1 MKTWIMIA
9 IIACGILSVGTPAH
23 AENAKIKMAFIPTCE
38 ASSPHT
44 LMEAAQE
51 VKEHIDV
58 DFYSAGLGILPSAEN
73 IDLGRYD
80 LVYVVGNSHETIK
93 IRGTVEKARKKTK
106 VIVVSTVLLEGN
118 VALEKHPDIE
128 RYYFNRS
135 RENFKRLMVYLA
147 VNFCGL
153 KHPVQP
159 PIIYP
164 EAAIYHPDAGSLFQA
179 TKEYLRWY
187 SNARKGG
194 YRYDKAALTIGV
206 FFHKSDYTKENTN
219 LLDSIVRTL
228 ESSGYNA
235 FAFFARDLEKLIGF
249 LVPEKEPAVD
259 VILSFSGQIYW
270 ADYRLGIEKAREVN
284 VPILYAPSHYYHTQE
299 EWENN
304 QQGLGGGMASQL
316 TYSELNGMF
325 EPILIGAKKILP
337 DGRKIKEPI
346 DYQLEWR
353 IDRAI
358 AWAKLRRM
366 KNGDKKIV
374 IPYYSEGGGKGNV
387 GADID
392 YYLDAQASLA
402 KMLKQMAQRGY
413 DLGPQP
419 VFDKKV
425 LADMMAGQGSN
436 IGVWNQRE
444 IQKRVNDGSAVI
456 IPYEK
461 YMDWFNEID
470 TAKQRDVI
478 DTWGPPPGNIMTCEI
493 NGKKSLVIPKIQF
506 GNIVL
511 APHPTWGFLQDK
523 KNLYSDGAIPPH
535 HQYIAF
541 WYWINR
547 EFKANAAFTVFTQIS
562 LMPGK
567 QAGLSRNDW
576 GGILLQSVPN
586 IHPFPIQANSGLHN
600 KRKANALIID
610 YMPTIVTSGIYE
622 GLLSLKNKIDMYE
635 RATDQALKTEYANGV
650 VDEVRKLHIEEDLKL
665 DLDSDGMD
673 METLLP
679 QLSAYID
686 EINREHMPYGSHTLS
701 EPPEGN
707 ELVEMVR
714 SMLGREYMD
723 QIQRLRGDTAAAK
736 RLLDALVLENKTPVE
751 AQTAVFGKQ
760 DKALASLCS
769 LAIDY
774 TARIRG
780 CEVEIPRI
788 LDAME
793 GSYIEP
799 GPMDDPIRN
808 PESLPT
814 GRNPQSLDPRTFPT
828 AEAWETGKTLAD
840 QMLAQHKE
848 KNGTAPDKV
857 AFVLWSSEITKT
869 HGVLEAQILWLLGVK
884 PVWRNGRVKDV
895 ELISRRKLGRGR
907 IDVVITTSG
916 TYRDIFQEKID
927 LLDKAVHLAA
937 RQKEKDNQVAQNSR
951 FIERQLRKSGQ
962 SKESARAISTAR
974 IFSEAPGAYSPNIQF
989 AIPAGD
995 TWKNDKEISDLYMS
1009 RVSYL
1014 YGEKIDGEAAKDA
1027 FRHNLQNVDAGV
1039 FSRSSNVYGILEH
1052 PMVAAYFG
1060 GLKMAVRNTSGKKID
1075 MYIAN
1080 LRSDD
1085 NAKMENLERFYS
1097 RELRSR
1103 YFNPKWIRGMK
1114 EHGYDGARYMETF
1127 TENMWVW
1134 DVTSPEMV
1142 TENNWNEAYEV
1153 YVKDKYDLD
1162 LNEYFDK
1169 NNPYALQSM
1178 VSTMLEVVEK
1188 GYWKPAK
1195 EVFEDLV
1202 KVYAQSVA
1210 AHGIS
1215 GAYGSADAVMHKDVS
1230 EALKNID
1237 DVPSKLSQQYAQ
1249 QVKNS
1254 TEPLQKV
1261 KGYEVKE
1268 VKDNT
1273 VGRKFKFGLG
1283 FVLLVLFGAIIATGW
1298 LQATKRSRQS
1308 E

>member
-1 MKTWIMIA
+1 
-9 IIACGILSVGTPAH
+9 
-23 AENAKIKMAFIPTCE
+23 MAFIPTCE

-44 LMEAAQE
+44 LIEAAGE
-51 VKEHIDV
+51 VSEHMDV
-58 DFYSAGLGILPSAEN
+58 DFYSAGLGVLPSAEN
-73 IDLGRYD
+73 VDLGRYD

-93 IRGTVEKARKKTK
+93 IRDAVEKAKKKTK

-147 VNFCGL
+147 VKFCGL
-153 KHPVQP
+153 KHDIQP
-159 PIIYP
+159 PIVYP
-164 EAAIYHPDAGSLFQA
+164 EAAIYHPEAESLFLA

-187 SNARKGG
+187 ANAGRGG
-194 YRYDKAALTIGV
+194 RRYDKDALTAGV
-206 FFHKSDYTKENTN
+206 FFYQSDYTKENTG
-219 LLDSIVRTL
+219 LLDSVVRAL
-228 ESSGYNA
+228 ESRGCNA
-235 FAFFARDLEKLIGF
+235 FAFFAKDPEKLTGF
-249 LVPEKEPAVD
+249 LTPEKEPSVD
-259 VILSFSGQIYW
+259 VVLSFNDQIYW
-270 ADYRLGIEKAREVN
+270 SDYRLGIEKAREVN
-284 VPILYAPSHYYHTQE
+284 VPILYAPSHYYQTRK
-299 EWENN
+299 EWEDD

-325 EPILIGAKKILP
+325 EPILIGAKKMLP

-346 DYQLEWR
+346 DYQLDWR

-366 KNGDKKIV
+366 NNADKKIV

-402 KMLKQMAQRGY
+402 NMLKQMEQRGY
-413 DLGPQP
+413 NLGPRP

-425 LADMMAGQGSN
+425 LATMMAEQGSN
-436 IGVWNQRE
+436 IGVWNRRE

-461 YMDWFNEID
+461 YMAWFNEID
-470 TAKQRDVI
+470 TSKQREVI
-478 DTWGPPPGNIMTCEI
+478 DAWGPPPGNIMTCEL
-493 NGKKSLVIPKIQF
+493 NGKKCLVIPKIQF

-511 APHPTWGFLQDK
+511 CPHPTWGFLQDK

-576 GGILLQSVPN
+576 GGILLQGVPN

-610 YMPTIVTSGIYE
+610 YMPTIVTSGVYE
-622 GLLSLKNKIDMYE
+622 GLLTLKNKIDMYE
-635 RATDQALKTEYANGV
+635 RAADRALKTGYANGII
-650 VDEVRKLHIEEDLKL
+650 DEVRKLHIDEDLKL
-665 DLDSDGMD
+665 DSAGMR

-679 QLSAYID
+679 RLSAYID
-686 EINREHMPYGSHTLS
+686 EINREHMPYGPHTLS
-701 EPPEGN
+701 EPPEGA

-714 SMLGREYMD
+714 SMLGTEYTGE
-723 QIQRLRGDTAAAK
+723 IRRLTGDTAAAK
-736 RLLDALVLENKTPVE
+736 QLLDALILENKAPE
-751 AQTAVFGKQ
+751 AAQAAVFGKQ
-760 DKALASLCS
+760 DKTLAPQCS
-769 LAIDY
+769 LALDY
-774 TARIRG
+774 AARIRG

-793 GSYIEP
+793 GAYIEP

-828 AEAWETGKTLAD
+828 AEAWETGKRLAD

-848 KNGTAPDKV
+848 KNGAFPDKV

-895 ELISRRKLGRGR
+895 ELIGRRELGRGR

-927 LLDKAVHLAA
+927 LLDKAVQLAA
-937 RQKEKDNQVAQNSR
+937 QQKEKDNRIAQNSR
-951 FIERQLRKSGQ
+951 YIEKQLRKSGQ
-962 SKESARAISTAR
+962 SEESARAIATAR

-995 TWKNDKEISDLYMS
+995 TWKDDKEISDLYMS

-1014 YGEKIDGEAAKDA
+1014 YGEKFDGEAAKDA

-1085 NAKMENLERFYS
+1085 NAKMETLERFYI

-1127 TENMWVW
+1127 TENMWIW

-1153 YVKDKYDLD
+1153 YVKDRYDLD
-1162 LNEYFDK
+1162 LAGYFDK

-1178 VSTMLEVVEK
+1178 VSTMLEVAEK

-1215 GAYGSADAVMHKDVS
+1215 GAYGSTDVAMHKDVS
-1230 EALKNID
+1230 DVLKKIA
-1237 DVPSKLSQQYAQ
+1237 DVPPELMRQYAQ
-1249 QVKNS
+1249 QVKTS

-1268 VKDNT
+1268 VKNDT
-1273 VGRKFKFGLG
+1273 EERKFKLGLG
-1283 FVLLVLFGAIIATGW
+1283 FVLLVLFGAAIAAGW
-1298 LQATKRSRQS
+1298 LRARKKSRQAG
-1308 E
+1308 